1 MRILSRAALVLVA
14 RTAMH
19 HGDAPQLEAD
29 RKNLLVGIRPN
40 RSTPAD
46 FQGRRIIRLIK
57 KPILNYGP
65 TKLQPTEIVG
75 PKAALT

>member
-19 HGDAPQLEAD
+19 QGDAPLLEAD
-29 RKNLLVGIRPN
+29 LKNLLVGIRPN

-46 FQGRRIIRLIK
+46 FSGTPNHSADK
-57 KPILNYGP
+57 EANP
-65 TKLQPTEIVG
+65 
-75 PKAALT
+75 